1 MYVQGLQWEK
11 IFLPSIF
18 MTPYDV
24 GSGGNQ
30 GGCRQEMFTHP
41 HGGSFRND
49 GYGVRGPYG
58 KLSLFPYRN
67 FRYMGCDSSS
77 IFFFKAV

>member
-1 MYVQGLQWEK
+1 
-11 IFLPSIF
+11 
-18 MTPYDV
+18 
-24 GSGGNQ
+24 
-30 GGCRQEMFTHP
+30 MFTHP

-77 IFFFKAV
+77 IFFFFFHWLHSIPKVPAYPLTERDQFKAYVTDCSVHN